1 MGQVNVNAPGDGGD
15 RSGAAGVNLVAVIIA
30 LLLIVVVLWLLFAGP
45 LAGVFGGG
53 GSGAGTG
60 TSPGNVNVK
69 VEVPTVAPQK

>member
-53 GSGAGTG
+53 SSGAGTG
-60 TSPGNVNVK
+60 GSPSNVNVK